1 MTPGTNDYESEA
13 TRPTEEIYIEL
24 RDLEAQAP
32 QIESADGSAEPRPV
46 VSDDDPSG
54 IRARIAHLRAMLS
67 DRGAPY
73 DE

>member
-1 MTPGTNDYESEA
+1 VTPETNDYESEA

-24 RDLEAQAP
+24 RDLEAHAP
-32 QIESADGSAEPRPV
+32 TRESDSSSDEPRPV

-54 IRARIAHLRAMLS
+54 IRARIAQLRAMLS

-73 DE
+73 DG

>member
-1 MTPGTNDYESEA
+1 VTPETNDYESEA

-24 RDLEAQAP
+24 RSLEAQAP
-32 QIESADGSAEPRPV
+32 TSESGSSSDEQRPV

-73 DE
+73 DG

>member
-1 MTPGTNDYESEA
+1 MTPGTNDYESDA

-24 RDLEAQAP
+24 RDLEAHTP
-32 QIESADGSAEPRPV
+32 TRESGDSLDEPRPV
-46 VSDDDPSG
+46 LSDDDPSG

-73 DE
+73 DS

>member
-1 MTPGTNDYESEA
+1 MTPGTNDYESEG

-24 RDLEAQAP
+24 RDLEAHAP
-32 QIESADGSAEPRPV
+32 NRESGDSLDEPRPV

-73 DE
+73 DG

>member
-1 MTPGTNDYESEA
+1 MTPETNDHESEA
-13 TRPTEEIYIEL
+13 SRPTEEIYIQL

-32 QIESADGSAEPRPV
+32 KVESADASDEPRPV
-46 VSDDDPSG
+46 LSDDDPSG

-73 DE
+73 DG